1 MGLYIKSDSDECLST
16 RSQHRQHSHHQGQE
30 QGMVGVVYV
39 STVYH
44 LSRIN
49 EEKILNIFD
58 IFSVERSIK
67 G

>member
-1 MGLYIKSDSDECLST
+1 MSVCLHAVNIANTVIIRDKNKSWLEVL
-16 RSQHRQHSHHQGQE
+16 
-30 QGMVGVVYV
+30 
-39 STVYH
+39 TVYH

>member
-1 MGLYIKSDSDECLST
+1 MSVCLHAVNIANTVIIRDKNKSWL
-16 RSQHRQHSHHQGQE
+16 
-30 QGMVGVVYV
+30 VGVVYV